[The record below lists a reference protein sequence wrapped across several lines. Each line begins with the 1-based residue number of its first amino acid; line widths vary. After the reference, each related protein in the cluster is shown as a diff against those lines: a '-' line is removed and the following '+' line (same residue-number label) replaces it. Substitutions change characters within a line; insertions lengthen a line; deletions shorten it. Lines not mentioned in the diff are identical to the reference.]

1 MIFTFIKK
9 VVLVL
14 GGQTIMLM
22 FLLILYCLGCFLQK
36 TRVYLIIGIGQWRLS
51 SLHYLTQTYYCPL
64 IEITTTTIS
73 LSFNIKSV
81 RQSGA
86 LSLVGRVE
94 IVLSL
99 VESFIELKYFHDVAT
114 PALLYHK
121 EPARRIQSPLLGAGS
136 LWHKRAGG
144 ATS

>member
-1 MIFTFIKK
+1 MLFTEDESLSNYWHWTVETEQLALSDTNI
-9 VVLVL
+9 
-14 GGQTIMLM
+14 
-22 FLLILYCLGCFLQK
+22 LL
-36 TRVYLIIGIGQWRLS
+36 
-51 SLHYLTQTYYCPL
+51 YCPL

-99 VESFIELKYFHDVAT
+99 VESFIELKYFHDVI
-114 PALLYHK
+114 LLRQLSY
-121 EPARRIQSPLLGAGS
+121 R
-136 LWHKRAGG
+136 
-144 ATS
+144 

>member
-9 VVLVL
+9 VVVL

-99 VESFIELKYFHDVAT
+99 VESFIELKYF
-114 PALLYHK
+114 
-121 EPARRIQSPLLGAGS
+121 PARRIQSY
-136 LWHKRAGG
+136 
-144 ATS
+144 